1 MDTYDD
7 CVMGRTG
14 FRTLARASGLLSLKN
29 PNVRSREILTV
40 RKRLEGTERRWVAF
54 NGGVGSTQLDWI
66 ESELIAS
73 RSSSERVVMLAHQP
87 FHPDSCNPICLPHN
101 YEALLNLTDSF
112 SSTVV
117 GYLQRAHSLQRLR
130 SRFCRCSPCS
140 VRRSTRERTWRRY
153 VQRSLGCMMNGL

>member
-117 GYLQRAHSLQRLR
+117 ATFSGHTHSSGYALGSAGVHHAVFDAVLESE
-130 SRFCRCSPCS
+130 PGVDTYS
-140 VRRSTRERTWRRY
+140 VR
-153 VQRSLGCMMNGL
+153 